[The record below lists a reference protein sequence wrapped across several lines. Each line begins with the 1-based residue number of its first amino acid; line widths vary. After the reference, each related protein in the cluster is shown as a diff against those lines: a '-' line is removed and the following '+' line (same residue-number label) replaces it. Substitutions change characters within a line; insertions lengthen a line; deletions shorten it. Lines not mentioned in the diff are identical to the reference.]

1 MAKKPKKAE
10 EPDDASSEEGGEGAK
25 PGRSKKKL
33 LIVSALALAV
43 FSGLGGGGYYFFL
56 HGRKEAPEAAKTV
69 KPVAFVDIREMV
81 INLAHEPNQERQKF
95 LKFRAA
101 LEVKDAKLLTDI
113 QPLLPRVEDAFQVFV
128 RELRASDLD
137 GSAGVYRLR
146 EELLRRVNVAVY
158 PAKVDA
164 VLFKEIIV
172 Q

>member
-10 EPDDASSEEGGEGAK
+10 EPEEAAPPEDGQEVK
-25 PGRSKKKL
+25 PGRLRKL
-33 LIVSALALAV
+33 AIFGGIGLAALSALGA
-43 FSGLGGGGYYFFL
+43 GGYWFFAN
-56 HGRKEAPEAAKTV
+56 GRGETGEAPKNAA
-69 KPVAFVDIREMV
+69 PVV
-81 INLAHEPNQERQKF
+81 NLANEPNQDRPKV

-101 LEVKDAKLLTDI
+101 LEVKDKKLVAEI
-113 QPLLPRVEDAFQVFV
+113 QPLLPRVEDSFQVFV

-164 VLFKEIIV
+164 VLFKDIIL

>member
-1 MAKKPKKAE
+1 MAKKPKKADA
-10 EPDDASSEEGGEGAK
+10 DDEASAPAADVPQG
-25 PGRSKKKL
+25 GRSKKL
-33 LIVSALALAV
+33 MILGAAGLALLAA
-43 FSGLGGGGYYFFL
+43 SGGGGYYFFL
-56 HGRKEAPEAAKTV
+56 HGKGDAAEVHKTG

-81 INLAHEPNQERQKF
+81 VNLANEPNQDRAKL
-95 LKFRAA
+95 LKFRVS
-101 LEVKDAKLLTDI
+101 LEVKDTKLVSEI
-113 QPLLPRVEDAFQVFV
+113 QPLLPRVEDTFQVFV

-146 EELLRRVNVAVY
+146 EELLRRVNIAVH